1 MDADERNAPRI
12 HDDDENERDGIHL
25 SYDEEDEAAAQ
36 RRDLADQLEE
46 LLEDAYRW
54 QENTDDDDAQEI
66 INLLAEALERL
77 DDTGDEDF

>member
-1 MDADERNAPRI
+1 MDADERNAPRV

-25 SYDEEDEAAAQ
+25 TYEEDEAAAQ

-54 QENTDDDDAQEI
+54 QENSDDDDAQEI